1 MSKYDIWAL
10 SEGMCI
16 YNANS
21 VFVALL
27 LSYILLAINLINFYL
42 QKIKY
47 SLFFIIISIL
57 MIAYW
62 DPLIYDKLKID
73 NAPCQ
78 SQGWSEIRIK
88 QTKDNLNYSVN
99 NFNSNKCENLCISL
113 HDEMQNHTGGDWRKF
128 RG

>member
-1 MSKYDIWAL
+1 MSILSRVIIILSIIIILFIYIFLSKYDIWAL

-78 SQGWSEIRIK
+78 DHK
-88 QTKDNLNYSVN
+88 YNDT
-99 NFNSNKCENLCISL
+99 
-113 HDEMQNHTGGDWRKF
+113 T
-128 RG
+128 